1 MVMMLMVVV
10 FVMLMVVALHEKIVG
25 EVYQLKGQNVIW
37 WCKSPILDLY
47 SLWHLEDE
55 NALLCDA

>member
-1 MVMMLMVVV
+1 MVMMM
-10 FVMLMVVALHEKIVG
+10 MMIMVALHEKIIG

-37 WCKSPILDLY
+37 WRKSAILDLY